1 MSNDRCFVCNK
12 RSPDNLPI
20 SILLGASSCPRH
32 WMLSWVGV
40 LICILIAMVGA
51 TLFLLDGIQGKK
63 RILSIVVICG
73 GPFLIIELVRSLKAR
88 RAQLHESQ
96 ARDD

>member
-12 RSPDNLPI
+12 RSPDNLPV

-40 LICILIAMVGA
+40 LICILIGMVGA
-51 TLFLLDGIQGKK
+51 AFFLFEGIQGYK
-63 RILSIVVICG
+63 RILSVALICG
-73 GPFLIIELVRSLKAR
+73 GPFSIIELVRSLKNRSAV
-88 RAQLHESQ
+88 A
-96 ARDD
+96 